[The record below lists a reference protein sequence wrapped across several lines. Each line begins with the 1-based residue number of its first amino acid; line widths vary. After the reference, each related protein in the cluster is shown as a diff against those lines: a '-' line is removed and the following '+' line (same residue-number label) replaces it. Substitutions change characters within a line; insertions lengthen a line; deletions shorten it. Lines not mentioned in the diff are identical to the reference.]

1 MNPYPVGQLGRRHVF
16 DVGTF
21 NEAAATVQHAAG
33 LRGGRGVLVSRLS
46 DRVIVNIDRRTP
58 PVHPWHTSVEWRED
72 KQDWWVRVL
81 PGFVNGMPP
90 EVPALAYSYYESDN
104 PESKVTVTPTLLED
118 WAFPIPKTMPRE
130 VRGRDFGE
138 VVPRYFQD
146 MGVKEEKHGMAT
158 GGGMGI
164 TVNMSEQ
171 EAEGDR
177 VLRAVD
183 VVLTAFRWTYRLE
196 VTFPGNLVLGQLV
209 DYSVTLDAAQAFR
222 RPTIGVMPRIPA
234 AESDDSFMQ
243 RLMGNFGDEGFDQI
257 LVSTVYF
264 VSPPRGVAQKP
275 LDTVTDEWTP
285 VAKHNL
291 FWNLGYWSEV
301 EPPRNFQQ
309 LSHAG
314 LYAFVGR
321 YTFAPAA
328 AGGAMEAMFQQILT
342 AAFNKKPSG
351 VFYTI

>member
-1 MNPYPVGQLGRRHVF
+1 MNPYPVGQIGRRLVF

-21 NEAAATVQHAAG
+21 NEAAATVQNAAG

-46 DRVIVNIDRRTP
+46 DRVIVNIDRQAG
-58 PVHPWHTSVEWRED
+58 PVHPWHTSVEWHED
-72 KQDWWVRVL
+72 KEEWRVRVV
-81 PGFVNGMPP
+81 PGFVNGMAPD
-90 EVPALAYSYYESDN
+90 VPALTYDETGKTGA
-104 PESKVTVTPTLLED
+104 KVSVTPTLLED
-118 WAFPIPKTMPRE
+118 WAFPIPKTGYRE
-130 VRGRDFGE
+130 VRGRELGE
-138 VVPRYFQD
+138 AVPRYFQD
-146 MGVKEEKHGMAT
+146 MGVKEEKHGMST
-158 GGGMGI
+158 GGGMGV

-171 EAEGDR
+171 ETEGDR
-177 VLRAVD
+177 LLRAVD
-183 VVLTAFRWTYRLE
+183 VVLTAFRWTYKLD
-196 VTFPGNLVLGQLV
+196 VTFPGNLVLGQIV

-222 RPTIGVMPRIPA
+222 RPTISVMPRIPA
-234 AESDDSFMQ
+234 AESDDAFMQ

-264 VSPPRGVAQKP
+264 VSPPKSAAKKP
-275 LDTVTDEWTP
+275 LDQVTDEWTP

-321 YTFAPAA
+321 YTVAPAA
-328 AGGAMEAMFQQILT
+328 TAGAMEAMFQQILT

-351 VFYTI
+351 VFYTT